1 MTLNTSRREFL
12 RQASAMSVVG
22 AAGAPFALNLA
33 ALGTAAAQTAGDYK
47 ALVCLFLY
55 GGCDTYNV
63 VLPTDTASWN
73 NYIAVRNQAPDPIAL
88 RAPGVA
94 PIATAA
100 AGSPDHLGGVLPISP
115 LNAQGRSFAVHPTL
129 GAVRDLFAAQR
140 LAIVPN
146 VGPLVRP
153 TTKADY
159 RNSSFPKPAK
169 LFSHNDQQSTWQAYA
184 PEGATAGWG
193 GRMADLL
200 ASGNQH
206 RIFSSISASG
216 NAVWSAGR
224 SVLQYQVGG
233 NGAIRVGGTGT
244 TLFNSPTVLSK
255 LRSIVRTPQ
264 SGHLMERDHAAVV
277 ARSMDAEALLSGAL
291 PAAGQAPYGT
301 PPTGSA
307 SYSANNDPLL
317 RYNNP
322 LTGASAFNS
331 LAQQLQVVARTIAAR
346 SALGAS
352 RQVFFVSLGGF
363 DTHGNENRSLADL
376 LARLGHALQY
386 FNSVL
391 TALGVADLVTTFTAS
406 DFGRTFTSNGDGTD
420 HGWGS
425 HHMVM
430 GGAVRGGDLYGAFP
444 VLGTKNANNNDFD
457 NSPDQIGNGAM
468 LPATSVDQY
477 AATLGRWFGLSDG
490 QLLDLF
496 PNLVNWNAGSR
507 NLGFMT

>member
-1 MTLNTSRREFL
+1 MTRNTSRREFM
-12 RQASAMSVVG
+12 RQAGALSVVG

-33 ALGTAAAQTAGDYK
+33 ALGTAAAQSSGDYK

-73 NYIAVRNQAPDPIAL
+73 NYVAVRSQAPDPIAL
-88 RAPGVA
+88 RAAGTAPNLNAAPG
-94 PIATAA
+94 
-100 AGSPDHLGGVLPISP
+100 SLDRLGGVLPISP
-115 LNAQGRSFAVHPTL
+115 LNAQGRSFAVHPML

-153 TTKADY
+153 TSKADY
-159 RNSSFPKPAK
+159 RNTSFPKPAK

-184 PEGATAGWG
+184 PEGAAAGWG

-206 RIFSSISASG
+206 QIFSSISASG

-244 TLFNSPTVLSK
+244 TLFNSATVLSK

-264 SGHLMERDHAAVV
+264 SGHLMERDHAAVM
-277 ARSMDAEALLSGAL
+277 ARSMDAEVVLSGAL

-301 PPTGSA
+301 PVAGGN
-307 SYSANNDPLL
+307 YSANNDPLL
-317 RYNNP
+317 RYDNP
-322 LTGASAFNS
+322 LTGATAFNS

-346 SALGAS
+346 SALGAT

-363 DTHGNENRSLADL
+363 DTHDNENRTLSDL
-376 LARLGHALQY
+376 MARLGHALQY
-386 FNSVL
+386 FNGVL
-391 TALGVADLVTTFTAS
+391 TALGVANQVTTFTAS

-444 VLGTKNANNNDFD
+444 VLGTKNANNNEFD
-457 NSPDQIGNGAM
+457 SPDQIGNGAM
-468 LPATSVDQY
+468 LPTTSVDQY

-496 PNLVNWNAGSR
+496 PNLANWNAGSR

>member
-1 MTLNTSRREFL
+1 MTHNTSRREFL
-12 RQASAMSVVG
+12 RQASALSVVG

-63 VLPTDTASWN
+63 VLPTDTASWS
-73 NYIAVRNQAPDPIAL
+73 NYVAVRNQAPDPIAL

-94 PIATAA
+94 AIPTAA
-100 AGSPDHLGGVLPISP
+100 AGSPDHLGGVLAINP

-129 GAVRDLFAAQR
+129 TGVRDLFAAGR

-153 TTKADY
+153 TTKTDY

-206 RIFSSISASG
+206 QIFSSISAAG

-224 SVLQYQVGG
+224 NVLQYQVGS
-233 NGAIRVGGTGT
+233 NGAIRVGGTGPN
-244 TLFNSPTVLSK
+244 LFGSPTVYNK

-264 SGHLMERDHAAVV
+264 GGHLMERDHTTVMG
-277 ARSMDAEALLSGAL
+277 RSMDAEALLSTAL
-291 PAAGQAPYGT
+291 PAAGLAPYGT
-301 PPTGSA
+301 PVA
-307 SYSANNDPLL
+307 SGTYNPSNDPLL
-317 RYNNP
+317 RYTNP
-322 LTGASAFNS
+322 LTGAAAFNS
-331 LAQQLQVVARTIAAR
+331 LAQQLQVVARTIGAR
-346 SALGAS
+346 SALGAT
-352 RQVFFVSLGGF
+352 RQVFFVSMGGF
-363 DTHGNENRSLADL
+363 DTHDNENRGLAEL
-376 LARLGHALQY
+376 MARLGHALQY
-386 FNSVL
+386 FNTTL
-391 TALGVADLVTTFTAS
+391 TALGVANQVTTFTAS

-430 GGAVRGGDLYGAFP
+430 GGAVKGGDLYGTFP
-444 VLGTKNANNNDFD
+444 VLGTKNANNNEFD

-468 LPATSVDQY
+468 LPTTSVDQY
-477 AATLGRWFGLSDG
+477 AGTLGRWFGLSDA

-496 PNLVNWNAGSR
+496 PNLANWNASAR